1 MKVCLETREG
11 KILDICTCPNEE
23 KVIRA
28 IVLGYEEIWGNT
40 IELGHTSNDPI
51 VTNWESSEILVE
63 NVDHPG
69 EFHEWANDFRV
80 KGM

>member
-28 IVLGYEEIWGNT
+28 I
-40 IELGHTSNDPI
+40 GHTSNDPI

-80 KGM
+80 KGL